1 MVKDCPTLYFIA
13 GVTASGKS
21 ALALDWAEKNDAEIL
36 SCDSIAVYQG
46 MNIGSA
52 KPSLDDQS
60 RVKHYGLDLEQVDKR
75 YDISKYLNYA
85 EGVIKK
91 AYKRNSRILVVGGS
105 GFYLRS
111 FFSAVIDEV
120 VVSEDIRISVEA
132 LYRDEGLA
140 GLLAKLNDLNSGC
153 LGDLDQANPVRVIK
167 SLERCLATGLTV
179 RELRKEFE
187 KKPVPYM
194 KFQKRTC
201 LLDRSDEDLEILIKN
216 RTEKMLMNGLIDETE
231 KLLSDGLQKN
241 YPASSSVG
249 YRETISY
256 LRGGITKCE
265 LGNSIRV
272 STRQLVSKQRK
283 WFRKYYITERML
295 IPHSGRDPQAED
307 LDWNSET

>member
-1 MVKDCPTLYFIA
+1 MDKDCPTLYFIA

-21 ALALDWAEKNDAEIL
+21 DLALDWAEKNSAEIL

-52 KPSLDDQS
+52 KPSIHDQS
-60 RVKHYGLDLEQVDKR
+60 RVKHYGLDLENVDKR

-85 EGVIKK
+85 QGVITE

-120 VVSEDIRISVEA
+120 VVSKDIRKSVEA
-132 LYRDEGLA
+132 LYLDEGLI
-140 GLLAKLNDLNSGC
+140 GLLAKLDDLNSGC

-167 SLERCLATGLTV
+167 SLERCLATGLTIS
-179 RELRKEFE
+179 ELRTEFE
-187 KKPVPYM
+187 KKPVPYIEF
-194 KFQKRTC
+194 KKRTC
-201 LLDRSDEDLEILIKN
+201 LLDRSDEDLEVLIKN
-216 RTEKMLMNGLIDETE
+216 RTETMLMNGLIEETE
-231 KLLSDGLQKN
+231 KLLPEGLQKN

-256 LRGGITKCE
+256 LRGKITKSE
-265 LGNSIRV
+265 LGSSIRV

-283 WFRKYYITERML
+283 WFRKYYTTERL
-295 IPHSGRDPQAED
+295 LVPSLNRAPRAED

>member
-52 KPSLDDQS
+52 KPSLHDQS
-60 RVKHYGLDLEQVDKR
+60 RVKHYGLNLERVDKR
-75 YDISKYLNYA
+75 YDISRYLNYA

-120 VVSEDIRISVEA
+120 VVSEDIRMSVEA

-153 LGDLDQANPVRVIK
+153 LGDLDQANPVRVLK

-216 RTEKMLMNGLIDETE
+216 RTEKMLMNGLIEETE

-256 LRGGITKCE
+256 LRGEITKCE
-265 LGNSIRV
+265 LGNAIRV

-283 WFRKYYITERML
+283 WFRKYYLTERML
-295 IPHSGRDPQAED
+295 MPHSGRDPKAED
-307 LDWNSET
+307 LDWNSQT

>member
-153 LGDLDQANPVRVIK
+153 LNDLDQANPVRVIK

-231 KLLSDGLQKN
+231 KLLSEGLQKN

-256 LRGGITKCE
+256 LRGEITKCE

-283 WFRKYYITERML
+283 WFRKYYITEHML